1 MQGIKIIT
9 RSERLR
15 QRRKNIDET
24 LRHLENER
32 RQVEQNTQWM
42 DRMAYQSRLSLLDR
56 LTRWYHEE
64 MGQIDQ
70 VLGGA
75 SKTRYRICADCH
87 EPIDARRLELDRH
100 ARLCTECKEFR
111 TSLRSRKF
119 PKPF

>member
-1 MQGIKIIT
+1 MQHIKIT
-9 RSERLR
+9 SSSDRLR
-15 QRRKNIDET
+15 QRRRNIDKT
-24 LRHLENER
+24 LQHLENER

-70 VLGGA
+70 ALGG

-87 EPIDARRLELDRH
+87 EPIDARRLDIDH
-100 ARLCTECKEFR
+100 NARLCTECKEFR
-111 TSLRSRKF
+111 ASLRTRKF
-119 PKPF
+119 PTPL